1 MQISH
6 SRCDMPRYVEGGH
19 GDRAKAGGNGAGH
32 ANTWHHSDR
41 VLVDDGIVFNV
52 RYIGCL
58 EIRASMKLLDFNTRS
73 QVAKECINRVCEA
86 ASLITP
92 KKRRVD
98 KRIEQCMSEAPLM
111 KHTGTDVKL
120 TVCSKY
126 LLLMNLETNEVLSQ
140 HDMPRISFASGGD
153 TDTLDFVA
161 FVAKQP
167 DEWRACYVLE
177 CGGGLAKTLIS
188 TIGQAFDLRYNEY
201 FVKSQE
207 TENLN
212 TDKEYYNDLPDK
224 LPPEM
229 MEADNGVCGGG
240 GAAGGA
246 AAAKGSASGS
256 ISIAAH
262 KKKTRDRLS
271 SNLIDLNS
279 PPHDHDYVNDQQL
292 DAALA
297 ASVSASGNGVVLAAS
312 NGGPSTIGSS
322 ATAATTTTATA
333 ASPRDVF
340 DMRKYSQRI
349 VQYSD
354 QGLIG
359 VFAAE
364 PFANTFNSLTA
375 EVQRSQLLTEIWF
388 HGLISRPVA
397 EAMLK
402 SDGEFLVRESR
413 AKPGQYVLTGMQT
426 ATPKHLLLI
435 DPAGVVSGMGSVK
448 LREYEFTGG
457 ILCAIFHQVRT
468 KDRFFDSIS
477 HLINYHWT
485 NALPI
490 ISEESSLVLR
500 YPVQRSINQRPT

>member
-1 MQISH
+1 
-6 SRCDMPRYVEGGH
+6 MPRYVEGGH
-19 GDRAKAGGNGAGH
+19 GDKSKAGGSGAVH

-58 EIRASMKLLDFNTRS
+58 EIKASMKMLDFNTRS

-98 KRIEQCMSEAPLM
+98 KRIDQCMSEQPLM

-126 LLLMNLETNEVLSQ
+126 LMLINLETNELLSQ

-201 FVKSQE
+201 FVKTQE

-229 MEADNGVCGGG
+229 LEMGNGSG
-240 GAAGGA
+240 GAAGGS
-246 AAAKGSASGS
+246 AAKGSASSS

-297 ASVSASGNGVVLAAS
+297 ASASGGGNSAGHSGS
-312 NGGPSTIGSS
+312 NGGASTSGSS
-322 ATAATTTTATA
+322 TAAPTATT

-340 DMRKYSQRI
+340 DMRKY
-349 VQYSD
+349 
-354 QGLIG
+354 
-359 VFAAE
+359 
-364 PFANTFNSLTA
+364 
-375 EVQRSQLLTEIWF
+375 
-388 HGLISRPVA
+388 
-397 EAMLK
+397 
-402 SDGEFLVRESR
+402 
-413 AKPGQYVLTGMQT
+413 
-426 ATPKHLLLI
+426 
-435 DPAGVVSGMGSVK
+435 
-448 LREYEFTGG
+448 
-457 ILCAIFHQVRT
+457 
-468 KDRFFDSIS
+468 
-477 HLINYHWT
+477 
-485 NALPI
+485 
-490 ISEESSLVLR
+490 
-500 YPVQRSINQRPT
+500 